1 MRYVSLLCICCS
13 VAGIGAAASVRSR
26 RRVSAL
32 GGIAAFFNMLS
43 LSAAMYG
50 GDIQALLDY
59 CEGICPAGLSFPAAL
74 RKALTENRDVAEA
87 WAVSAAGC
95 EEARFLTPEECRLLS
110 SFGAA
115 FSDTSLEAFREKC
128 AGCRARFDALR
139 AEAQEKNRRNGKL
152 YITFSSLF
160 AALLFII
167 LV

>member
-1 MRYVSLLCICCS
+1 MRYAALICICCS
-13 VAGIGAAASVRSR
+13 VAGAGAAASVRSR

-32 GGIAAFFNMLS
+32 SGLAAFFDALS

-50 GDIQALLDY
+50 GEVQALLAY
-59 CEGICPAGLSFPAAL
+59 CEGICPAGLNFPAAL
-74 RKALTENRDVAEA
+74 RKALTQNRDVTVA

-95 EEARFLTPEECRLLS
+95 EEARFLTPEERALLS

-128 AGCRARFDALR
+128 AGCRARFDALF
-139 AEAQEKNRRNGKL
+139 AEAQEKNRCNGRL

>member
-1 MRYVSLLCICCS
+1 MKYAALLCICCS
-13 VAGIGAAASVRSR
+13 VAGVGAAASVRSR

-32 GGIAAFFNMLS
+32 SGFAAFFDALS

-50 GDIQALLDY
+50 GEVQALLAY
-59 CEGICPAGLSFPAAL
+59 CEGICPAGLHFPAAL
-74 RKALTENRDVAEA
+74 RKALANKPDVAGA

-95 EEARFLTPEECRLLS
+95 EEARFLTPEERALLS

-128 AGCRARFDALR
+128 AGCRARFIALC